1 MFELIMKPVINNNGM
16 TAQEH
21 IRLRIAARTAVMA
34 AIKAI
39 GELRPH
45 GRDYQTATDPLAY
58 DVDLAIHNER
68 IRQLDALHNALMDE
82 AMRIQEQAK

>member
-16 TAQEH
+16 TADEH

-58 DVDLAIHNER
+58 ETDRLIHDER
-68 IRQLDALHNALMDE
+68 ISQLDKLHNTLLDE
-82 AMRIQEQAK
+82 ALFIQEQAK